1 MKASKMKGFTAVEV
15 LIVIAILGILIALG
29 INAYNGKSSGT
40 ISYGFNGA
48 LETRCVGGHFF
59 VIGPKGQLEQ
69 VLDSKGNGVPC
80 LK

>member
-1 MKASKMKGFTAVEV
+1 MKASKGFTAVEI
-15 LIVIAILGILIALG
+15 LIVIAILGILVAMG
-29 INAYNGKSSGT
+29 VNAYNGKSAGT
-40 ISYGFNGA
+40 VSYGFNGA
-48 LETRCVGGHFF
+48 LETRCVGNHFF